1 MSKIILINVNSVR
14 IYIESKDENASR
26 IKRYIRK
33 TFRKVCSW
41 HNRATANYEENKY
54 ISWSFKIVTKFSKTI
69 PVENQ
74 EASTIA
80 KTFIIKIIIE
90 HGILE
95 KIFTDQSTN
104 TFTREVFKN
113 ICKLLKIEKTM
124 TYHSENNRALKRSY
138 WTLAEYLWHYI
149 NNE

>member
-1 MSKIILINVNSVR
+1 M
-14 IYIESKDENASR
+14 
-26 IKRYIRK
+26 
-33 TFRKVCSW
+33 
-41 HNRATANYEENKY
+41 
-54 ISWSFKIVTKFSKTI
+54 TKFSKTI

-95 KIFTDQSTN
+95 KILTDQSTN

-113 ICKLLKIEKTM
+113 ICKLLKIEKTT

-138 WTLAEYLWHYI
+138 
-149 NNE
+149 